1 MHHPQELL
9 VGSRSVSSESALTKE
24 RIAVY
29 RSFIRTYAS
38 DVTEPLTS
46 GTEQYRLNFRAP
58 TVGTYVSR
66 ESHLSDLAPLRSLSR
81 PLSSEVADRNNVRL
95 VDPKHHKSTVK
106 RNDPSRK
113 IREGESVEDALKGAF
128 ASGLLQVSE
137 VAFDRNHRYAV
148 MKFSFLC
155 GMFCGHGGT
164 MVFEKRK
171 GEWKPTKRRCSFWMS

>member
-1 MHHPQELL
+1 MQTSNFTMLSIALAICLPAQL
-9 VGSRSVSSESALTKE
+9 VSGPIDASSTGIATEGLQSVSSESALTKE

-29 RSFIRTYAS
+29 RAFIRTYAS

-95 VDPKHHKSTVK
+95 VDPE
-106 RNDPSRK
+106 R
-113 IREGESVEDALKGAF
+113 
-128 ASGLLQVSE
+128 
-137 VAFDRNHRYAV
+137 
-148 MKFSFLC
+148 
-155 GMFCGHGGT
+155 
-164 MVFEKRK
+164 
-171 GEWKPTKRRCSFWMS
+171 